1 MKTRTLDGVLLYVW
15 EGDGGKYK
23 GRWGEGKGEVQITS
37 EEPDT
42 EEVDEE

>member
-1 MKTRTLDGVLLYVW
+1 M
-15 EGDGGKYK
+15 GDICGGRRRER
-23 GRWGEGKGEVQITS
+23 GGEVQITS